1 MLSNFLV
8 GIREGLEAALIVG
21 ILIAYIVKVGNR
33 KHLAAVWFGVRSAL
47 AISFATGGFLAF
59 TSAELSERGE
69 QFFAGTTSLIAVG
82 LVTWMVFWMKR
93 AARGLREELH
103 GKVSTA
109 LTAGPL
115 TVALAAFFAV
125 VREGLETAVFAYANF
140 RTATSNSAPAIG
152 LTIGLISA
160 VALGWLIYRRAITIN
175 LSKFFSITGVALV
188 VIAAG
193 VLAYGVH
200 EYQELG
206 WFPGDGMYAWNLTPW
221 LAPDSIIAT
230 FLQGT
235 LGFRTKFTWVEFF
248 AWAAFLLVV
257 LPIYLRKNTP
267 KPARVKEPV
276 AK

>member
-21 ILIAYIVKVGNR
+21 ILIAYVVKVGNR
-33 KHLAAVWFGVRSAL
+33 KHLAAVWVGVAVAL
-47 AISFATGGFLAF
+47 ILSFATGGFLAF

-69 QFFAGTTSLIAVG
+69 QLFAGTTSLIAVG
-82 LVTWMVFWMKR
+82 LVTWMVFWMKS

-109 LTAGPL
+109 LTTGPL
-115 TVALAAFFAV
+115 TLALAAFFAV

-140 RTATSNSAPAIG
+140 RTATSNSAPALG
-152 LTIGLISA
+152 LTIGLLAAI
-160 VALGWLIYRRAITIN
+160 ALGWLIYRRAITIN
-175 LSKFFSITGVALV
+175 LSKFFTITGVALV

-200 EYQELG
+200 EFQELG
-206 WFPGDGMYAWNLTPW
+206 WFPGEGAYAWNITQW
-221 LAPDSIIAT
+221 MAPDSIAAT

-235 LGFRTKFTWVEFF
+235 LGFRTKFTWIELLL
-248 AWAAFLLVV
+248 WATFLAVV
-257 LPIYLRKNTP
+257 LPIYLRKSGKGAA
-267 KPARVKEPV
+267 KPAVAV

>member
-1 MLSNFLV
+1 MLSNFLI

-33 KHLAAVWFGVRSAL
+33 KHLAAVWAGVATAL

-59 TSAELSERGE
+59 TSAELTERGE
-69 QFFAGTTSLIAVG
+69 QFFAGTTSFIAVA

-103 GKVSTA
+103 GKVATA
-109 LTAGPL
+109 LTTGPL

-125 VREGLETAVFAYANF
+125 VREGLETAVFVYANF
-140 RTATSNSAPAIG
+140 RTATSNSAPALG
-152 LTIGLISA
+152 LTFGLLSA

-175 LSKFFSITGVALV
+175 LSKFFTITGVALV
-188 VIAAG
+188 IVAAG

-206 WFPGDGMYAWNLTPW
+206 WLPGEGTYAWNISQW
-221 LAPDSIIAT
+221 MSPDSVAAA

-235 LGFRTKFTWVEFF
+235 LGFRTKFSWVELLT
-248 AWAAFLLVV
+248 WGAFLALV
-257 LPIYLRKNTP
+257 LPAYLRKGQ
-267 KPARVKEPV
+267 ARVATPV

>member
-33 KHLAAVWFGVRSAL
+33 THLAAVWLGVGSAL
-47 AISFATGGFLAF
+47 AISFVTGGFLAF

-69 QFFAGTTSLIAVG
+69 QLFAGTTSLIAVG

-109 LTAGPL
+109 LTTGPL

-230 FLQGT
+230 FLQGS
-235 LGFRTKFTWVEFF
+235 LGFRTKFTWIELV

-257 LPIYLRKNTP
+257 LPMYLRKGSAKRTQV
-267 KPARVKEPV
+267 AESV